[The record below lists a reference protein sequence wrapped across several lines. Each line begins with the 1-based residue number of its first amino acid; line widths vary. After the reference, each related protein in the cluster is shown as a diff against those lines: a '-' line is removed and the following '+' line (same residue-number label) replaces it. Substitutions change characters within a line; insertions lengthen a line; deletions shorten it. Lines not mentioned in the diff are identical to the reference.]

1 MVCHSKWSGNVKE
14 SVMEMEKNGK
24 NAYRIESSFE
34 PKGDQPEAIQSLARG
49 VLRGEAFQVLLGVTG
64 SGKTFTMANVIAA
77 VNKPVL
83 VISHNKTLAAQLY
96 GELRQFFPH
105 NAVEYFISYYDF
117 YQPEAYIPTMDKYI
131 AKDLRIND
139 EIERLRLKAT
149 SALLSGR
156 KDVVVVSSVSCIY
169 GLGAPEDWKA
179 QIVELRVNMEKDRD
193 EFLQDLISLHF
204 VRDDRDLAA
213 GKFRV
218 RGDVIDLVPMHE
230 GTALRVEFFGNEI
243 ERLQLFDHESGEI
256 LGDQDYAFVYPVRQ
270 FVAEKEKLQKAM
282 LAIENELAERLNV
295 LRAEDKLVEAR
306 RLEERTRYDLEMM
319 KELGYCSGIENY
331 SRHLSGRE
339 TGEKPYCLLDYFPE
353 DYLVIVDESHVT
365 FPQVRGMYAGD
376 RSRKTVLV
384 EYGFRLPS
392 ALDNRPLR
400 FEEFEAMVPQ
410 LISVSAT
417 PGEYELRRTGGAVVE
432 QLVRPTGLLDPKITV
447 RPVNG
452 QIDDLLEEIRQ
463 HTANGFKSLVMTLT
477 KRMSEDLHDYLRK
490 TGLRARYLHS
500 EIKSLERMQIL
511 RELRTGDID
520 VLVGVNLLRE
530 GLDLPEVSLVA
541 ILDADKEGFLRDS
554 KSLMQIAGRAARN
567 VEGRV
572 IFYADR
578 ITESMRS
585 VIEETERRRGVQ
597 QRFNEEHGI
606 IPASIVKSVDQ
617 VLDTTGVADAEE
629 RFRRR
634 RLGLEQRSRRVIE
647 DLIGSLGK
655 EDLYAMAE
663 NLKLEM
669 QEAAE
674 SMEYE
679 KAAYLRDEIAK
690 LEQAAT
696 DKEGKAVEK

>member
-14 SVMEMEKNGK
+14 YVMEMERNGK

-230 GTALRVEFFGNEI
+230 ETALRVEFFGNEI

-256 LGDQDYAFVYPVRQ
+256 LGDQDYAFIYPARQ
-270 FVAEKEKLQKAM
+270 FVAEKEKLQQAM

-511 RELRTGDID
+511 RELRTGDVD

-647 DLIGSLGK
+647 DLIGSLGT

-696 DKEGKAVEK
+696 DKKGKAVEK

>member
-1 MVCHSKWSGNVKE
+1 MKGS
-14 SVMEMEKNGK
+14 GK
-24 NAYRIESSFE
+24 NVYRIESGYE
-34 PKGDQPEAIQSLARG
+34 PKGDQPEAIRQLIEG
-49 VLRGEAFQVLLGVTG
+49 VLKRADCQVLLGVTG

-117 YQPEAYIPTMDKYI
+117 YQPEAYIPSMDKYI

-169 GLGAPEDWKA
+169 GLGSPEDWKA
-179 QIVELRVNMEKDRD
+179 QIVELRREMEKERD
-193 EFLQDLISLHF
+193 EFLKELVSLHF
-204 VRDDRDLAA
+204 VRDDGDLAP

-230 GTALRVEFFGNEI
+230 EIALRVEFFGNEI
-243 ERLQLFDHESGEI
+243 ERLQLFDHQSGEI
-256 LGDQDYAFVYPVRQ
+256 IDDQDYAFVYPARQ
-270 FVAEKEKLQKAM
+270 FVAEDEKLKQAM
-282 LAIENELAERLNV
+282 LAIENELAGRLNV

-331 SRHLSGRE
+331 ARHLSGRE
-339 TGEKPYCLLDYFPE
+339 TGERPYCLLDYFPE
-353 DYLVIVDESHVT
+353 DYLVIIDESHVT
-365 FPQVRGMYAGD
+365 FPQIRGMYAGD

-400 FEEFEAMVPQ
+400 FEEFESMVPQ

-432 QLVRPTGLLDPKITV
+432 QLVRPTGLLDPEIFV
-447 RPVNG
+447 RPVQG
-452 QIDDLLEEIRQ
+452 QIDDLLEEIRR
-463 HTANGFKSLVMTLT
+463 HTVKGFKSLVMTLT
-477 KRMSEDLHDYLRK
+477 KRMSEDLHDFLRK
-490 TGLRARYLHS
+490 AGLKARYLHS

-511 RELRTGDID
+511 RELRTGEVD

-567 VEGRV
+567 VEGKV
-572 IFYADR
+572 IFYAAKVTD
-578 ITESMRS
+578 SMRA
-585 VIEETERRRGVQ
+585 VIEETERRRTVQ

-606 IPASIVKSVDQ
+606 VPASIVKSVDQ

-634 RLGLEQRSRRVIE
+634 RMGLEQRSQRLLE
-647 DLIGSLGK
+647 DLIDSLGSQ
-655 EDLYAMAE
+655 ELYAMAE

-690 LEQAAT
+690 LEHAASGK
-696 DKEGKAVEK
+696 KEADSREK

>member
-1 MVCHSKWSGNVKE
+1 
-14 SVMEMEKNGK
+14 MEKPDGAMERNGSV
-24 NAYRIESSFE
+24 YRIESSYE
-34 PKGDQPEAIQSLARG
+34 PKGDQPKAIRLLTEG
-49 VLRGEAFQVLLGVTG
+49 VRNGEPCQVLLGVTG

-77 VNKPVL
+77 VKKPVL

-96 GELRQFFPH
+96 GELRQFFPY

-117 YQPEAYIPTMDKYI
+117 YQPEAYIPSMDKYI

-169 GLGAPEDWKA
+169 GLGSPEDWKS
-179 QIVELRVNMEKDRD
+179 QIIELRTNMEKDRE
-193 EFLQDLISLHF
+193 EFLQQLVSLHF
-204 VRDDRDLAA
+204 VRDDMELAP

-230 GTALRVEFFGNEI
+230 ETALRVEFFGNEI
-243 ERLQLFDHESGEI
+243 ERLQLFDHRSGES
-256 LGDQDYAFVYPVRQ
+256 LDDQEYAFVYPARQ
-270 FVAEKEKLQKAM
+270 FVAEEEKLRHAM
-282 LAIENELAERLNV
+282 LAIENELAERLNM

-306 RLEERTRYDLEMM
+306 RLEERTRYDIEMM

-331 SRHLSGRE
+331 ARHLSGRKA
-339 TGEKPYCLLDYFPE
+339 GERPYCLLDYFPD
-353 DYLVIVDESHVT
+353 DYLVVVDESHVT

-376 RSRKTVLV
+376 RSRKTILV

-410 LISVSAT
+410 MISVSAT

-432 QLVRPTGLLDPKITV
+432 QLVRPTGLLDPEIAV

-463 HTANGFKSLVMTLT
+463 HTEKGFKCLVMTLT
-477 KRMSEDLHDYLRK
+477 KRMSEDLHGFLTK
-490 TGLRARYLHS
+490 TGLRSRYLHS

-511 RELRTGDID
+511 RELRAGDVD

-567 VEGRV
+567 VEGQV

-578 ITESMRS
+578 ITDSMRT
-585 VIEETERRRGVQ
+585 VIEETERRRAVQ
-597 QRFNEEHGI
+597 QRFNREHGI

-634 RLGLEQRSRRVIE
+634 RLGLEQRSQRVFG
-647 DLIGSLGK
+647 DLVGSLGR

-679 KAAYLRDEIAK
+679 KAAYLRDEITK
-690 LEQAAT
+690 LEQAAS
-696 DKEGKAVEK
+696 EK

>member
-1 MVCHSKWSGNVKE
+1 MKRKSENV
-14 SVMEMEKNGK
+14 
-24 NAYRIESSFE
+24 YRIESNYK
-34 PKGDQPEAIQSLARG
+34 PKGDQPEAIRLLTEG
-49 VLRGEAFQVLLGVTG
+49 VLHGEACQVLLGVTG
-64 SGKTFTMANVIAA
+64 SGKTFTMANVIATIG
-77 VNKPVL
+77 KPVL

-117 YQPEAYIPTMDKYI
+117 YQPEAYVPTMDKYI

-156 KDVVVVSSVSCIY
+156 QDVVVVSSVSCIY

-179 QIVELRVNMEKDRD
+179 QIIELRRGMEKDRE
-193 EFLQDLISLHF
+193 EFLQQLVSLHF
-204 VRDDRDLAA
+204 VRDDRELTP

-230 GTALRVEFFGNEI
+230 EIALRVEFFGNEI
-243 ERLQLFDHESGEI
+243 ERFQLFDHRSGEI
-256 LGDQDYAFVYPVRQ
+256 LGDQEYAFVYPARQ
-270 FVAEKEKLQKAM
+270 FVAEEEKLKNAM

-306 RLEERTRYDLEMM
+306 RLQERTRYDLEMM

-331 SRHLSGRE
+331 ARHLSGRKA
-339 TGEKPYCLLDYFPE
+339 GERPYCLLDYFPD
-353 DYLVIVDESHVT
+353 DYLVIIDESHVT
-365 FPQVRGMYAGD
+365 FPQIRGMYAGD
-376 RSRKTVLV
+376 RSRKTILV

-410 LISVSAT
+410 LIGVSAT
-417 PGEYELRRTGGAVVE
+417 PGDYELRRTGGAVVE
-432 QLVRPTGLLDPKITV
+432 QLVRPTGLLDPEIVV

-463 HTANGFKSLVMTLT
+463 HTAKGFKCLVMTLT
-477 KRMSEDLHDYLRK
+477 KRMSEDLHDFLRK
-490 TGLRARYLHS
+490 TGLRSRYLHS

-511 RELRTGDID
+511 RELRAGDVD

-572 IFYADR
+572 VFYADR
-578 ITESMRS
+578 ITDSMRA
-585 VIEETERRRGVQ
+585 VIEETERRRDVQ
-597 QRFNEEHGI
+597 RRFNEEHGI
-606 IPASIVKSVDQ
+606 IPESIVKSVDQ

-634 RLGLEQRSRRVIE
+634 RLGLEQRSHRVFD
-647 DLIGSLGK
+647 DLIGSLGS
-655 EDLYAMAE
+655 EELYDMAE
-663 NLKLEM
+663 SLKLEM

-679 KAAYLRDEIAK
+679 KAAYLRDEITK
-690 LEQAAT
+690 LEQAALG
-696 DKEGKAVEK
+696 KERESG

>member
-1 MVCHSKWSGNVKE
+1 
-14 SVMEMEKNGK
+14 MERNGK
-24 NAYRIESSFE
+24 NVYSIESGFE
-34 PKGDQPEAIQSLARG
+34 PKGDQPEAIHALAQG
-49 VLRGEAFQVLLGVTG
+49 VLRGEASQVLLGVTG
-64 SGKTFTMANVIAA
+64 SGKTFTMANVIAE

-96 GELRQFFPH
+96 GELRQFFPY

-156 KDVVVVSSVSCIY
+156 RDVVVVSSVSCIY

-179 QIVELRVNMEKDRD
+179 QIIELRLNMEKDRD
-193 EFLQDLISLHF
+193 EFLQELISLHF
-204 VRDDRDLAA
+204 VRDDRDLAS

-230 GTALRVEFFGNEI
+230 EAALRVEFFGNEI

-256 LGDQDYAFVYPVRQ
+256 LDDQEYAFVYPARQ

-282 LAIENELAERLNV
+282 LAIENELVGRLNV

-331 SRHLSGRE
+331 SRHLSGRK
-339 TGEKPYCLLDYFPE
+339 TGERPYCLLDYFPE

-376 RSRKTVLV
+376 RSRKTILV

-417 PGEYELRRTGGAVVE
+417 PGEYELRRTGGAVIE
-432 QLVRPTGLLDPKITV
+432 QLVRPTGLLDPQITV
-447 RPVNG
+447 RPVSG
-452 QIDDLLEEIRQ
+452 QIDDLLEEIRK
-463 HTANGFKSLVMTLT
+463 HTASGFKSLVMTLT

-490 TGLRARYLHS
+490 TGLKTRYLHS

-511 RELRTGDID
+511 RELRTGEVD

-567 VEGRV
+567 VEGQV

-578 ITESMRS
+578 ITDSMRY

-606 IPASIVKSVDQ
+606 VPRSIVKSVDQ

-634 RLGLEQRSRRVIE
+634 RFGLEKRSRRVIE
-647 DLIGSLGK
+647 DLIGSLNS

-690 LEQAAT
+690 LEHAAT
-696 DKEGKAVEK
+696 EKR